1 MTGVSRRLA
10 GCAILAI
17 LSMIAV
23 EGQGAGASNE
33 VVAALTHPKGDLVSH
48 VFRLEPGTMLW
59 PCDDEYGLQIILGEL
74 GVGWPAGSTMRYGR
88 AEGVLS
94 VRNTKANIDRLQELL
109 SACDYG
115 RQKQVAVEFQMVAF
129 PAVEVE
135 KLARTNGVSM
145 KSLMALWSTGSG
157 QLIACPQLTMRSGNE
172 GTVRGVRELI
182 YPTEFG
188 GVWIDGTNATF
199 QGSGEAIPGNFET
212 REAGAIVSVI
222 PEIAPE
228 GDYIQLNLRPEWV
241 GLTDW
246 IDYGTEGSGTGTNRL
261 PMRQPVFYR
270 HAVEAMIS
278 LAPGSRVLLG
288 GGVPGP
294 EKDTLVFTFVTAR
307 FVSMEGKPLETLQ
320 SLLRHSSDD
329 MQKPPS
335 TPKDHLSARIF
346 HPYITGGCYIKSG
359 DSEEQG
365 PTCSSVK
372 DFLTTWGVTWPAG
385 STVSFWQAERV
396 LSVVN
401 TASNLA
407 LVQSFMECNMPKQVE
422 IDMQMVAFQA
432 VEIEKLAIRNGISL
446 ESLMALWS
454 TGAGKLVACQR
465 VISRSGNEA
474 TVRGV
479 KELIY
484 PTDFGR
490 SGVNVEGTNM
500 SGQPGGDPIPQNF
513 ETREVGAIFSVIPEV
528 SPESDKIN
536 LNLRPEWVGMPE
548 WVDYG
553 TEGAGAATNRL
564 PMRQPV
570 FYRHSVETQFSLA
583 RGAKALLGGGVTGPE
598 KDTLIFTFVRACLV
612 DGEGNPIPEVG
623 SLREQIALPAKAP

>member
-1 MTGVSRRLA
+1 MTGISRQLA
-10 GCAILAI
+10 GGAILAI
-17 LSMIAV
+17 LSMFAV
-23 EGQGAGASNE
+23 EGQVAGASNA
-33 VVAALTHPKGDLVSH
+33 VSAASTLSRDDQVSH
-48 VFRLEPGTMLW
+48 VFRLEPGNNLW
-59 PCDDEYGLQIILGEL
+59 PCDDGYGLQVILGEL

-88 AEGVLS
+88 DEGVLS
-94 VRNTKANIDRLQELL
+94 VRNTKANIDRLQEIL

-115 RQKQVAVEFQMVAF
+115 RPKQVAVEFQMVAF

-135 KLARTNGVSM
+135 KLAMTNGVSM

-157 QLIACPQLTMRSGNE
+157 KLIACPQLTMRSGNE

-182 YPTEFG
+182 YPTEFA

-228 GDYIQLNLRPEWV
+228 GGNIQLNLRPEWV

-246 IDYGTEGSGTGTNRL
+246 IDYGSEGSGTGTNRL

-270 HAVEAMIS
+270 HAVESTIYLDPA
-278 LAPGSRVLLG
+278 SRLLLG
-288 GGVPGP
+288 GGLPGP

-307 FVSMEGKPLETLQ
+307 FVSMEGKPIETLQ
-320 SLLRHSSDD
+320 SLLRRASGEIQNPTSVPEN
-329 MQKPPS
+329 Q
-335 TPKDHLSARIF
+335 LSARLFYCPLSCIS
-346 HPYITGGCYIKSG
+346 YINRG
-359 DSEEQG
+359 DSQDHSAAR
-365 PTCSSVK
+365 PSIQDYYT
-372 DFLTTWGVTWPAG
+372 DLGVTWPAG
-385 STVSFWQAERV
+385 STASFWQAERIV
-396 LSVVN
+396 SVVN
-401 TASNLA
+401 TTSNLSLIQDLFDA
-407 LVQSFMECNMPKQVE
+407 DKPKQVE
-422 IDMQMVAFQA
+422 IEIQMVAFQA

-446 ESLMALWS
+446 ESLTALWS
-454 TGAGKLVACQR
+454 TGAGKLVACSR
-465 VISRSGNEA
+465 LISRSGNEG
-474 TVRGV
+474 TIRGV
-479 KELIY
+479 KEFLY

-490 SGVNVEGTNM
+490 SGVNVEGTNV
-500 SGQPGGDPIPQNF
+500 SVQAGGDPIPQNF

-528 SPESDKIN
+528 SPEGNMIN

-553 TEGAGAATNRL
+553 TEGAGATTNRL

-570 FYRHSVETQFSLA
+570 FYRHAVETQFSLA

-623 SLREQIALPAKAP
+623 SLREQNALPAKAP